1 MKILY
6 YECFSGISGD
16 MNLGAMVDLGVDQ
29 RYLVQELNKLQL
41 SGYKVEFS
49 REKKKGIEG
58 TRAHVILENKHRHG
72 HNDAH
77 RNLEKINTIIETSNL
92 SDAVKVLS
100 KKIFRAVAEAEAK
113 VHGTTIDKVH
123 FHEVGAV
130 DSIVDIVG
138 AAICF
143 DRLKVDKVVCTP
155 IELGGGFVQCRHGT
169 FPVPAPATVEILKNI
184 PVKTGAVQFET
195 TTPTGAAILATLVDE
210 YLAQGSFTFE
220 KTGYGVGYHDLDI
233 PNVLRVSL
241 CSDATALKDLQ
252 SRKALVIEC
261 NIDDM
266 NPEHYDF
273 VLKRLFDVGAD
284 DVFLTQTQMKKSRPG
299 VLVSVVCPLE
309 IEEKVIETLLVE
321 TTTLGVRKY
330 TVDKLAIKRNYTKV
344 STEFGDITV
353 KTGHL
358 GGRCIKAKPE
368 YEECK
373 KSALLHHVPIQRVV
387 EEVLRQFNHQRQ

>member
-1 MKILY
+1 MRILY

-29 RYLVQELNKLQL
+29 NHLVQELNKLEL
-41 SGYKVEFS
+41 SGYTVDFS
-49 REKKKGIEG
+49 RTKKKGIEG
-58 TRAHVILENKHRHG
+58 TRAHVILEDMHHHG
-72 HNDAH
+72 HNDVH
-77 RNLEKINTIIETSNL
+77 RNLKNINTIIETAKL
-92 SDAVKVLS
+92 SDAVKTLS
-100 KKIFRAVAEAEAK
+100 KKIFLTVAEAEAK
-113 VHGTTIDKVH
+113 VHGTTIDKIH

-143 DRLKVDKVVCTP
+143 DKLKVDKVVCTP
-155 IELGGGFVQCRHGT
+155 IELGGGFVECRHGI
-169 FPVPAPATVEILKNI
+169 FPVPAPATVEIVKNI

-195 TTPTGAAILATLVDE
+195 TTPTGAAILATIVDE
-210 YLAQGSFTFE
+210 FTARGAFSFE
-220 KTGYGVGYHDLDI
+220 KTGYGIGYHDLDI

-241 CSDATALKDLQ
+241 CSDVTARKDLQ
-252 SRKALVIEC
+252 SRKAVVIEC

-273 VLKRLFDVGAD
+273 VFNRLFDVGAD

-309 IEEKVIETLLVE
+309 TEDKIIETLLVE

-330 TVDKLAIKRNYTKV
+330 TVDKLAIKRDYTLV

-373 KSALLHHVPIQRVV
+373 KSALLHHVPIQKVV
-387 EEVLRQFNHQRQ
+387 EEVLRQFNCQSK